1 MSYVRTPEHRILLAE
16 LIVRSKP
23 WIKSTGPKSAEGK
36 AKVAQNGFRG
46 NPRKTI
52 QEARLLEKLIAEDA
66 LVLASPSR
74 DPAAIAIE

>member
-1 MSYVRTPEHRILLAE
+1 MSYIRTPEHRMLRRE

-23 WIKSTGPKSAEGK
+23 WIKSTGPTSAEGK

-52 QEARLLEKLIAEDA
+52 QESRLLEKLIAEDA
-66 LVLASPSR
+66 LVLAYPSR
-74 DPAAIAIE
+74 DPAAIATE

>member
-1 MSYVRTPEHRILLAE
+1 MPISNETRILRAE
-16 LIVRSKP
+16 LIHRWKP
-23 WIKSTGPKSAEGK
+23 WEKSTGPKSEKGK

-52 QEARLLEKLIAEDA
+52 QEARLLEKLIAEDV

-74 DPAAIAIE
+74 DPSAIATE